1 MVVLFSTTV
10 GKGCFARPSSS
21 VVYSP
26 SNQLFD
32 ATKRYRLLCK
42 VYGIVVEYTH
52 FSVSFRNA
60 HSIDSRQNINRLV
73 ECSLCRLHSRYIEDM
88 LSPYSS
94 SVGTALPVLS
104 QGGSKNSDQTNCI
117 NECFC

>member
-1 MVVLFSTTV
+1 MVVLFSTTN

-32 ATKRYRLLCK
+32 AIKCYRLLCK

-52 FSVSFRNA
+52 SSVSFSNA

-73 ECSLCRLHSRYIEDM
+73 EGSLCRLPSRYSVYITTHA
-88 LSPYSS
+88 YSS
-94 SVGTALPVLS
+94 SISYLSSIFKEVL
-104 QGGSKNSDQTNCI
+104 QPGQQIFTI
-117 NECFC
+117 IRY